1 MPTPFIKALCSDD
14 APVVAGGEVLDCC
27 ENAFAGN
34 KHNAEKEQ
42 ASSQPIRFKTD
53 GLWRV
58 VGTVEGTVETVP
70 VTSEAVDDLEMN

>member
-42 ASSQPIRFKTD
+42 TSSQPIRFKTD

-58 VGTVEGTVETVP
+58 EETFEAVP